1 MCIRD
6 RYYLDHERIM
16 AHWNSIYQDEIYEIQ
31 YEELVQKQEEKS
43 KELIDFIGL
52 EWDPNCLDF
61 HKNKREVKTASNLQV
76 RKSMYSS
83 SVERWKNMKNTLSH

>member
-1 MCIRD
+1 MT
-6 RYYLDHERIM
+6 
-16 AHWNSIYQDEIYEIQ
+16 HWKDIYHNEIYEIQ

-52 EWDPNCLDF
+52 EWDPSCLDF

-83 SVERWKNMKNTLSH
+83 SVEKWKKYIKHINPLINLLKIEK